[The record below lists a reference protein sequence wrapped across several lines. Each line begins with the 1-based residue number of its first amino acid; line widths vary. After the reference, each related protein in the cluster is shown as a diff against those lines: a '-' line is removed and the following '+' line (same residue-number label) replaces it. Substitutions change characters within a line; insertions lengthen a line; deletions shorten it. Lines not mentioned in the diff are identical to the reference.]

1 MGGLSVSN
9 PNTELAQTLFSVST
23 MFREQYFDVGGPNT
37 TYLGSVTNRMFSP
50 AEELAYGDGKTFQL
64 QTRRSDSARSSR
76 LATEDFKDQ
85 RRLSTANVK
94 LRYHDT
100 TESLNDFH
108 TIDTSAE
115 VGHMELMAGP
125 SEAVAINIVERLMRE
140 VPEGVSESWARLIH
154 AGSSGSLGTVDGTP
168 KDADGVDYDSAT
180 SYTSG
185 ATQAIFKIAGFGADS
200 LQPGMR
206 LSAYS
211 AAGAL
216 QADEMEVIRKNPSDN
231 SVWVSLVTEGP
242 NQSSVANLDSLATA
256 AVLYRSDE
264 KDKGMKSS
272 PANWV
277 TAPTTGE
284 SFIGGIDRLTLGYAW
299 MIPHVTRN
307 SASSTTLKKSHF
319 DDYFN
324 SIAGLRGRNEPGS
337 TVTPSLSMHP
347 SHEDTLRE
355 EIGEDAFTV
364 VQANHDGMYNFG
376 EERLTYIHPVAGRIV
391 LVSDSL
397 APRDKVRC
405 YIPEDWKKVYYGFRG
420 LNFMPGTIGMF
431 RQKDGATA
439 GVGSKYFRAEGYE
452 VAGFICFRPERNGA
466 IMNVTGA

>member
-1 MGGLSVSN
+1 MSN
-9 PNTELAQTLFSVST
+9 PNIELAQTLFSVDA
-23 MFREQYFDVGGPNT
+23 MFREQYFAVGGPNT
-37 TYLGSVTNRMFSP
+37 TYLGNVTNRMFSP
-50 AEELAYGDGKTFQL
+50 AQELAYGDGKVFQL

-76 LATEDFKDQ
+76 LATNDFKDQ
-85 RRLSTANVK
+85 RRLTTAKVK
-94 LRYHDT
+94 LRYHDED
-100 TESLNDFH
+100 ESLNDFH

-125 SEAVAINIVERLMRE
+125 SEAVAINIVDRLMAE
-140 VPEGVSESWARLIH
+140 VPMGVDESVSRLIH
-154 AGSSGSLGTVDGTP
+154 AGSTGQIGTVDGTP

-185 ATQAIFKIAGFGADS
+185 STAAIFKISGFGADS

-206 LSAYS
+206 LDAYS

-216 QADEMEVIRKNPSDN
+216 LADEMEVIRKNTTDN
-231 SVWVSLVTEGP
+231 SVWVSLVTTGP
-242 NQSSVANLDSLATA
+242 NQSSVANLNSLADA

-277 TAPTTGE
+277 ATPTSGE
-284 SFIGGIDRLTLGYAW
+284 SFIGGVNRLSTAYAW
-299 MIPHVTRN
+299 MIAHLSRA
-307 SASSTTLKKSHF
+307 SASSTTIKKSHL

-324 SIAGLRGRNEPGS
+324 ALGGLRGRNEPNS
-337 TVTPSLSMHP
+337 TVTPSLCMHP

-355 EIGEDAFTV
+355 EIGEDAFTTV
-364 VQANHDGMYNFG
+364 PANHDGMYNFG

-397 APRDKVRC
+397 APRDKVRI
-405 YIPEDWKKVYYGFRG
+405 YIPEDWKRVNYGFQG
-420 LNFMPGTIGMF
+420 LQFMPGDIGMF

-439 GVGSKYFRAEGYE
+439 GVGSKYFRAEAYT
-452 VAGFICFRPERNGA
+452 VLGFMCMRPERQGC
-466 IMNVTGA
+466 IFNVTG